1 MTISTILAYLSI
13 HQASNSIAMGM
24 VYKPL
29 PSLPYNTTSEKD
41 HLHACYILGPN
52 YMIMFHQ
59 LHNDLRTVLVWCSCA
74 IATST
79 PTKKKKK
86 LKRQQY

>member
-1 MTISTILAYLSI
+1 
-13 HQASNSIAMGM
+13 MGM

-29 PSLPYNTTSEKD
+29 LSLPYNTTSEKD

-74 IATST
+74 IAISI
-79 PTKKKKK
+79 PTKN
-86 LKRQQY
+86 LKRQEYYIVGLHTGSWGLPSLYYKLVGA